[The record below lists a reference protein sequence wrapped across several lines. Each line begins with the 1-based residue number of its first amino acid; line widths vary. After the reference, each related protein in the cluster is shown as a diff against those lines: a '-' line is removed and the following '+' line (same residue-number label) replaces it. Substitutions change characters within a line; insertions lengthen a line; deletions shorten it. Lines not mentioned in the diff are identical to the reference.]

1 MPKKTRKYP
10 TEKKT
15 TTLEG
20 KREYQRQ
27 WAREYR
33 RRRKEKIAELKQLAS
48 QHATLTSALELA
60 EKIKEL

>member
-1 MPKKTRKYP
+1 MPKQRRYGTR
-10 TEKKT
+10 KT

-33 RRRKEKIAELKQLAS
+33 KRKKEKIAELKWLAS
-48 QHATLTSALELA
+48 EHVTLTSALELA